1 MNTVFTMESGTTY
14 TLVDDHH
21 FKIREKGGYT
31 YAIKPWVWFAFDEK
45 DPAAKGGVSG
55 LLENAEQL
63 KPLPGLRLFVY
74 GREEWRISTRIKT
87 IKETDE

>member
-1 MNTVFTMESGTTY
+1 MNTVFTMESGTVY

-45 DPAAKGGVSG
+45 DPATKGGVSG

-63 KPLPGLRLFVY
+63 APSPGLRLFVY
-74 GREEWRISTRIKT
+74 GREEWRISTKIKT
-87 IKETDE
+87 IEESNE